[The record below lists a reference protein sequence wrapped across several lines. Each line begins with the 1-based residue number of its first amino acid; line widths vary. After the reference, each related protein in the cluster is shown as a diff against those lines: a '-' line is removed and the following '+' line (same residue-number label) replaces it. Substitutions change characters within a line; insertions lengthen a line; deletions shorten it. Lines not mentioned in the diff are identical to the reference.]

1 MQTAELDILTQ
12 SISNNAR
19 VLYLLVI
26 RPYAHQST
34 GISAPLNFKQIK
46 EILNR
51 GNGNIALGREI
62 NELLL
67 ELISVGL
74 LSPVSE
80 IDGDESLNG
89 IQFRL
94 SKMVNF
100 DDDDMHQ
107 VRTKM
112 TIEWQPNEKFFREI
126 AQLVG
131 LLQTDYSAEEL
142 GEFIAYWMGKP
153 QQQLSHWQW
162 TQKFIL
168 HLRKNKQIKGY
179 NPTTIVGYQ
188 QIEKQPEVVL
198 DDNTRKLID
207 KYHGKS

>member
-1 MQTAELDILTQ
+1 MQAAELDILTQ

-26 RPYAHQST
+26 RPYAHQNT
-34 GISAPLNFKQIK
+34 GISAPLNFKHIK
-46 EILNR
+46 EVLNR

-74 LSPVSE
+74 LTSVNE

-94 SKMVNF
+94 SKMINF

-107 VRTKM
+107 VRNKM
-112 TIEWQPNEKFFREI
+112 TLEWQPNKKYFKEI
-126 AQLVG
+126 SQLVG
-131 LLQTDYSAEEL
+131 LLQSDYTPEEL

-153 QQQLSHWQW
+153 QQQLSPWQW

-168 HLRKNKQIKGY
+168 HLRKSKQIKGY

-198 DDNTRKLID
+198 DENTRKLID